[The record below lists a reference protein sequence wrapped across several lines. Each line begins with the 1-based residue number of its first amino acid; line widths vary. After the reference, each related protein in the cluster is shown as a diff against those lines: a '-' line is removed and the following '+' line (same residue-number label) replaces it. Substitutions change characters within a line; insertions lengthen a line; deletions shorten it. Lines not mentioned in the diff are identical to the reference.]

1 MLDLDP
7 AIFAVVRSA
16 PDGSE
21 RVLCLHNVT
30 GAPVEIAP
38 DRVAQGLPDGATW
51 RDVLTGQEFSTSSAG
66 LTPALAPYQV
76 VWLISEVV

>member
-1 MLDLDP
+1 MLTLDP

-21 RVLCLHNVT
+21 RVVCLHNVT
-30 GAPVEIAP
+30 GAPVEISLDVA
-38 DRVAQGLPDGATW
+38 AQGLPDGAVW
-51 RDVLTGQEFSTSSAG
+51 LDVLTGQEFSTSPTG

-76 VWLISEVV
+76 VWLTPEGA